1 MGNEIFE
8 VPNTLDDLRFVDNP
22 LVIEAPS
29 IRFYLGM
36 PLTTPDGYNL
46 GILCA
51 IDYVLRLLSASYLQ
65 LLQDLSQVV
74 VDEMGLRIALRNTLK
89 IRDLAAKTYV
99 LKEEFISKVTHE
111 LRTAFTSIRKSLGLI
126 NTGVMGEV
134 PKAFKEPLEIVDPN
148 TTVLLN
154 LRNELSDVQKLNSGH
169 IEYDFK
175 PVVIGDLIK
184 EICINIWGIAN
195 ELKIQIF
202 FLLRSSFL

>member
-1 MGNEIFE
+1 
-8 VPNTLDDLRFVDNP
+8 
-22 LVIEAPS
+22 
-29 IRFYLGM
+29 
-36 PLTTPDGYNL
+36 
-46 GILCA
+46 
-51 IDYVLRLLSASYLQ
+51 
-65 LLQDLSQVV
+65 
-74 VDEMGLRIALRNTLK
+74 MGLRIALRNTLK
-89 IRDLAAKTYV
+89 IRDLAAKMNV

-111 LRTAFTSIRKSLGLI
+111 LRTPLTSIRKSLGLI

-184 EICINIWGIAN
+184 EICINLWGITN

>member
-1 MGNEIFE
+1 ME
-8 VPNTLDDLRFVDNP
+8 
-22 LVIEAPS
+22 
-29 IRFYLGM
+29 
-36 PLTTPDGYNL
+36 
-46 GILCA
+46 
-51 IDYVLRLLSASYLQ
+51 
-65 LLQDLSQVV
+65 
-74 VDEMGLRIALRNTLK
+74 LRIALRNTLK
-89 IRDLAAKTYV
+89 TRDLAAKTNV

-111 LRTAFTSIRKSLGLI
+111 LRTPLTSIRKSLGLI

-184 EICINIWGIAN
+184 EICVNIWGIAN
-195 ELKIQIF
+195 RLKIQIL
-202 FLLRSSFL
+202 FLLRSSFLRWVKLLKLR

>member
-1 MGNEIFE
+1 
-8 VPNTLDDLRFVDNP
+8 
-22 LVIEAPS
+22 
-29 IRFYLGM
+29 
-36 PLTTPDGYNL
+36 
-46 GILCA
+46 
-51 IDYVLRLLSASYLQ
+51 
-65 LLQDLSQVV
+65 
-74 VDEMGLRIALRNTLK
+74 MGLRIALRNTLK
-89 IRDLAAKTYV
+89 IRDLAAKMNV

-148 TTVLLN
+148 TMVLLN

-202 FLLRSSFL
+202 FLLRSSFLRRVKLLKLS

>member
-1 MGNEIFE
+1 
-8 VPNTLDDLRFVDNP
+8 
-22 LVIEAPS
+22 
-29 IRFYLGM
+29 
-36 PLTTPDGYNL
+36 
-46 GILCA
+46 
-51 IDYVLRLLSASYLQ
+51 
-65 LLQDLSQVV
+65 
-74 VDEMGLRIALRNTLK
+74 MGLRIALRNTLK
-89 IRDLAAKTYV
+89 IRDLAAKMNV

-184 EICINIWGIAN
+184 EICINLWGITN

-202 FLLRSSFL
+202 FLLRSSFLRRVKLLKLS

>member
-1 MGNEIFE
+1 
-8 VPNTLDDLRFVDNP
+8 
-22 LVIEAPS
+22 
-29 IRFYLGM
+29 
-36 PLTTPDGYNL
+36 
-46 GILCA
+46 
-51 IDYVLRLLSASYLQ
+51 
-65 LLQDLSQVV
+65 
-74 VDEMGLRIALRNTLK
+74 MGLRIALRNTLK
-89 IRDLAAKTYV
+89 IRDLAAKTNV

-111 LRTAFTSIRKSLGLI
+111 LRTPITSIRKSLGLI

-184 EICINIWGIAN
+184 EICINLWGITN